1 MSKDKATLP
10 DTRCGSL
17 PWWLEAEPPAH
28 RHCSTAHQ
36 QPALVVWQD
45 FRSVRNT
52 PHHQMVI
59 SYRLFSDQGKHTD
72 SDSSPSQQTIPPWA
86 FQLPFRCKS
95 TESLPFP
102 KTLPLWLVFN
112 LKLTIFFWNTFFSD
126 WQYLLKI
133 EKTLKCTCIDLSVTQ
148 SWFLVLSGFYKLLV
162 KSKFPNI

>member
-1 MSKDKATLP
+1 MTQSQGCNTFISKPATLGSMHLPVNLSQMSLSLVDNSMSKDKATLP

-59 SYRLFSDQGKHTD
+59 SYRLFGDQGKHTD

-102 KTLPLWLVFN
+102 KTLPL
-112 LKLTIFFWNTFFSD
+112 
-126 WQYLLKI
+126 
-133 EKTLKCTCIDLSVTQ
+133 
-148 SWFLVLSGFYKLLV
+148 
-162 KSKFPNI
+162 